1 MNNKLRKEEYTVA
14 GNFLKTSFANDRVDL
29 ATRFPEFT
37 PEYQTAFE
45 ASIDLVEDLEQGV
58 VLTGEQKTA
67 TAALYALAN
76 ELNSELNFLTF
87 YFKRAGL
94 DSKMVSNL
102 KKDLAKN
109 NIEGCTQKITG
120 LLQFI
125 ADKKPQLT
133 EKGMA
138 ATFDSELAQTRDNL
152 NEKNELQ
159 NQKMN
164 ALKELHSENK
174 VVFKELYQYISTIA
188 DAGKIKYKNTIKAD
202 QYTISK
208 IIARMRSSNQ

>member
-14 GNFLKTSFANDRVDL
+14 GNFLKTSFANDRADL

-58 VLTGEQKTA
+58 VLTEEQKTA
-67 TAALYALAN
+67 TAVLYSLSK

-102 KKDLAKN
+102 KKDLTKN

-125 ADKKPQLT
+125 ADKRTVLT

-138 ATFDSELAQTRDNL
+138 GTFESELAQTRDNL

-164 ALKELHSENK
+164 ALKDLHSENK
-174 VVFKELYQYISTIA
+174 AIYKELYQYISIIA

-208 IIARMRSSNQ
+208 IIARMRTSNQ